1 MLNKKGVINMRY
13 TLEVWLP
20 KNNFWFTACKT
31 KDMIVLGKQILKCKK
46 AKHKYR
52 VVKAKNV

>member
-1 MLNKKGVINMRY
+1 MRY

-52 VVKAKNV
+52 VVKEKND